1 MYTTFKIHFWLCLNG
16 NFCYWQTIP
25 SNEIERNICT
35 IMSSIRC
42 IIFSYDTRFFIS
54 TLNFSEKIINIV
66 IFLLLI
72 VQSIS
77 FIVSIQVKSS
87 PSTPTILSRT
97 DYTMQYAEYIRTQ
110 SISTFS
116 VSCLQIKM
124 IETALYN
131 KTSGK
136 YITKWGCSS

>member
-1 MYTTFKIHFWLCLNG
+1 MSKWQFLLLINYTV
-16 NFCYWQTIP
+16 Q
-25 SNEIERNICT
+25 RNRKKYMHINVFNSLYN
-35 IMSSIRC
+35 ILLR
-42 IIFSYDTRFFIS
+42 YS

-87 PSTPTILSRT
+87 LSTPTILSRI
-97 DYTMQYAEYIRTQ
+97 DYKMQYAEYIRTQ